1 MSFAHDDV
9 IQMETFSALL
19 ALCEGNPP
27 VTVEFPSQRPVMR
40 RFDVFFDLRL
50 NKQLSK
56 QSRRLWFE
64 APSRSVW
71 RHCIANNIDIC
82 QWIFRKFYAEYCNI
96 SDMAI
101 MFCVQLQKNTSTKRG
116 KRDFIRFGLMYISTG
131 LFIPLQISAVDNN
144 SGLSRGPCSHKY
156 TKSIYI
162 YIH

>member
-71 RHCIANNIDIC
+71 HHCIANNIDIC
-82 QWIFRKFYAEYCNI
+82 QWIFQKFYAEYCNI

-101 MFCVQLQKNTSTKRG
+101 MLCVQLQKNTSTKTG
-116 KRDFIRFGLMYISTG
+116 KRDFIRFVLMYISTG

-144 SGLSRGPCSHKY
+144 TG
-156 TKSIYI
+156 
-162 YIH
+162 